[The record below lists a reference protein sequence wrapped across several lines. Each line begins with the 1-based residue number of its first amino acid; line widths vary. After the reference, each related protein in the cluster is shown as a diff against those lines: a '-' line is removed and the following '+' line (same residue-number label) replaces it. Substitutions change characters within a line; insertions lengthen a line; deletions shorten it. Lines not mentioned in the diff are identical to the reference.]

1 MSWVGVFSG
10 VVFALAICPMELGDP
25 RWRGGGFVKGY
36 TCLNKV
42 IERNVFKEI
51 HHHMLESGIAFV
63 VILMI
68 ERLMSMAMCHLGM
81 YGQEEL

>member
-1 MSWVGVFSG
+1 
-10 VVFALAICPMELGDP
+10 
-25 RWRGGGFVKGY
+25 
-36 TCLNKV
+36 
-42 IERNVFKEI
+42 
-51 HHHMLESGIAFV
+51 MLESGIAFV